1 MRETVP
7 NFPLLLEKFKMHIS
21 SYQEGHFLSEAKLR
35 QETETLDLR
44 KIMSTGADQ
53 KVCLVRE
60 YVDTV
65 LGENET

>member
-1 MRETVP
+1 M
-7 NFPLLLEKFKMHIS
+7 
-21 SYQEGHFLSEAKLR
+21 SEAKLR
-35 QETETLDLR
+35 QETETLDLK